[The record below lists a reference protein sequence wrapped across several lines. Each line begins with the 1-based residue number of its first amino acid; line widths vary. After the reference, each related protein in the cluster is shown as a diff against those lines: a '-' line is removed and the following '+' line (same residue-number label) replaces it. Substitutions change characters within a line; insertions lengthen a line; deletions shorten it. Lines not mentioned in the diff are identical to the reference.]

1 MSNLFTSTIGKKLIM
16 SISGLFLI
24 LFLLFHMSMN
34 IAAIFSTDAYNAICE
49 FLGANWY
56 ALLGTLVLAAGVVVH
71 LIYATW
77 LTLHNRRSRG
87 EQRYAVEAMP
97 KEVTWASRNMFVL
110 GTIIV
115 LGLLLHLYN
124 FWYNM
129 QFAEIIGNPEL
140 GPFGPA
146 DGAAYIEALFA
157 NPIYCVVYLVW
168 FAALW
173 FHLTH
178 GFWSALHTI
187 GWDNTI
193 WHRRLQCIANV
204 VATLIFL
211 GFAAVVVAFY
221 VQSFCGVCSGAV
233 CY

>member
-115 LGLLLHLYN
+115 TVQGHGKLSVRLVDVEPGVMVNSGKQPPTHERAHSTSLKALAISTKGSTPCRKTQR
-124 FWYNM
+124 F
-129 QFAEIIGNPEL
+129 QTP
-140 GPFGPA
+140 PA
-146 DGAAYIEALFA
+146 PRAGT
-157 NPIYCVVYLVW
+157 N
-168 FAALW
+168 
-173 FHLTH
+173 
-178 GFWSALHTI
+178 
-187 GWDNTI
+187 
-193 WHRRLQCIANV
+193 
-204 VATLIFL
+204 
-211 GFAAVVVAFY
+211 
-221 VQSFCGVCSGAV
+221 
-233 CY
+233 